1 MAAAWWVLQQ
11 LVNENRN
18 VLRIQRRQLR
28 DAANPF
34 QIPQSQ
40 FMSLYRQ
47 VKNILI
53 KNIKMLY
60 FIVKYQ
66 I

>member
-1 MAAAWWVLQQ
+1 MAAAWWILQQ

-40 FMSLYRQ
+40 FMSLYR
-47 VKNILI
+47 
-53 KNIKMLY
+53 
-60 FIVKYQ
+60 
-66 I
+66 